1 MAANDPKGVNN
12 MLATLIPFFDKD
24 MKVSAYSLFSQKENY
39 LLNPELQG
47 SAILSGSGRV
57 NGLEIIQNI
66 GIDTLSPD
74 TQVFLPV
81 GPVNIFSDI
90 EAQSG
95 DMKDRLVLLCDK
107 SIANTEDYR
116 KRLRQLRDN
125 GYKLAIFK
133 LPVAAFE
140 DYKEILKLMN
150 YIILDCKK
158 VDVMKAKIYF
168 AHQYPRIKIC
178 VGNIEKQE
186 TFDRLKKDKM
196 FHLFEGKFYR
206 IPVTKGVTTIEPL
219 KVNYLEL
226 MNTVNDADYE
236 LTQAADIIGRD
247 TALVLSLLEM
257 VNRIAVNS
265 KITSIRHAAA
275 ILGQK
280 ELKKWIN
287 TVITKELCADKPNEI
302 TRVSLLRAKFAECL
316 APHFGLGL
324 KASELFLMGLFSVLD
339 IILNV
344 PLEEALSRVNVSKD
358 ISEALIHHKG
368 ELAEVYDFMIAY
380 ENADWQEVCRW
391 LIVKNISIDAI
402 YEAYTQSVCW
412 YKEMFF

>member
-1 MAANDPKGVNN
+1 

-47 SAILSGSGRV
+47 SAVLSGSGRV
-57 NGLEIIQNI
+57 SGLDILHNI

-74 TQVFLPV
+74 TNVFLPI
-81 GPVNIFSDI
+81 GPINIFSDI
-90 EAQSG
+90 EAQAE
-95 DMKDRLVLLCDK
+95 DMKDRLVLLCDN

-116 KRLRQLRDN
+116 KRLKQLKDN

-133 LPVAAFE
+133 LPVAEFE
-140 DYKEILKLMN
+140 NYKEILRLMD

-168 AHQYPRIKIC
+168 SHQYPNIKIY
-178 VGNIEKQE
+178 VGDVENQE
-186 TFDRLKKDKM
+186 MFDKLKKDKA
-196 FHLFEGKFYR
+196 FHLFEGAFYR
-206 IPVTKGVTTIEPL
+206 IPVTKGETKIEPL

-247 TALVLSLLEM
+247 TALVLALLEM
-257 VNRIAVNS
+257 VNRIAINS
-265 KITSIRHAAA
+265 RITSIRHAAA
-275 ILGQK
+275 ILGQR

-302 TRVSLLRAKFAECL
+302 TRLSLLRAKFAESL
-316 APHFGLGL
+316 AQSFGLSM

-344 PLEEALSRVNVSKD
+344 PLEEALSKVNVSKD
-358 ISEALIHHKG
+358 ITEALIHHKG

-391 LIVKNISIDAI
+391 LIVKNIGIDDI
-402 YEAYTQSVCW
+402 YKAYTDSVCW
-412 YKEMFF
+412 YKDMFF

>member
-1 MAANDPKGVNN
+1 MCDLKGVNN

-24 MKVSAYSLFSQKENY
+24 MKVCAYSLFSQKENY

-47 SAILSGSGRV
+47 SAVLNGSGRV
-57 NGLEIIQNI
+57 NGLEIIHNI

-74 TQVFLPV
+74 TKVFLPV
-81 GPVNIFSDI
+81 GPINIFSDI
-90 EAQSG
+90 ESQSE
-95 DMKDRLVLLCDK
+95 DIKDRLVLLCDN
-107 SIANTEDYR
+107 SIANTADYR
-116 KRLRQLRDN
+116 KRLKQLRDN

-133 LPVAAFE
+133 LPVAEFE
-140 DYKEILKLMN
+140 NYRDILKLMH

-158 VDVMKAKIYF
+158 VDVFKAKLYF
-168 AHQYPRIKIC
+168 ADQYPRLKLC
-178 VGNIEKQE
+178 VGNIERQE
-186 TFDRLKKDKM
+186 MFEALKKDKA
-196 FHLFEGKFYR
+196 FQIFEGKFYR
-206 IPVTKGVTTIEPL
+206 IPVTKGVTKIEPL

-226 MNTVNDADYE
+226 MNTVNDEDYE

-257 VNRIAVNS
+257 VNRTAVNS

-287 TVITKELCADKPNEI
+287 TVITKELCADRPNEI
-302 TRVSLLRAKFAECL
+302 TRLSLLRAKFAESL
-316 APHFGLGL
+316 APAFGLTL

-344 PLEEALSRVNVSKD
+344 PLEEALVRVNVSKD

-368 ELAEVYDFMIAY
+368 ELAEVYDFMNAY

-391 LIVKNISIDAI
+391 LIVKNVSIDTI
-402 YEAYTQSVCW
+402 YEAYTDSMCW
-412 YKEMFF
+412 YRDMFF

>member
-1 MAANDPKGVNN
+1 

-24 MKVSAYSLFSQKENY
+24 MKVCAYSLFSQKENY

-47 SAILSGSGRV
+47 SAVLSGSGRV
-57 NGLEIIQNI
+57 SGLEIIQNI

-74 TQVFLPV
+74 TRVFLPV
-81 GPVNIFSDI
+81 GPINIFADI
-90 EAQSG
+90 EGQSAE
-95 DMKDRLVLLCDK
+95 MKDRLVLLCDN
-107 SIANTEDYR
+107 SITNTDDYR
-116 KRLRQLRDN
+116 NRLKLLKQS

-133 LPVAAFE
+133 LPVAEFE
-140 DYKEILKLMN
+140 NYKEILKLMD
-150 YIILDCKK
+150 YIILDCKR
-158 VDVMKAKIYF
+158 VDVSKAKIYF
-168 AHQYPRIKIC
+168 SHQYPRLKIC
-178 VGNIEKQE
+178 VGNVENQE
-186 TFDRLKKDKM
+186 MFDWLRKDKA

-206 IPVTKGVTTIEPL
+206 IPVTKGETEIEPL

-226 MNTVNDADYE
+226 MNIVNDADYE

-265 KITSIRHAAA
+265 QITSIRHAAA

-287 TVITKELCADKPNEI
+287 TVITKELCADRPNEI
-302 TRVSLLRAKFAECL
+302 TRISLLRAKFAECL
-316 APHFGLGL
+316 APSFGLAL
-324 KASELFLMGLFSVLD
+324 KASELFLLGLFSVLD

-358 ISEALIHHKG
+358 ISEALINRKG
-368 ELAEVYDFMIAY
+368 ELAEVYEFMLAY

-391 LIVKNISIDAI
+391 LIVKNVDIDTI
-402 YEAYTQSVCW
+402 YKAYTEAVCW
-412 YKEMFF
+412 YREMFF